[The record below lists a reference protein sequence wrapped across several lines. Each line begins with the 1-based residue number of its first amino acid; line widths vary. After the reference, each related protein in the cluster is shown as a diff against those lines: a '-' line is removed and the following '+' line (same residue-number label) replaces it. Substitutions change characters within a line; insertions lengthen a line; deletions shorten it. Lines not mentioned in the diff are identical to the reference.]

1 MTAMKAQVLEKD
13 GKKEF
18 VVLSWE
24 DFEQIKETLEDYDDL
39 RELRKAKAL
48 SKGTK
53 PIPFAKAL
61 KAIQK

>member
-1 MTAMKAQVLEKD
+1 MKAQVLEKD

-39 RELRKAKAL
+39 RELRKAKAA
-48 SKGTK
+48 SKGIK

>member
-18 VVLSWE
+18 VVLAWE

-39 RELRKAKAL
+39 RELRKAKVA
-48 SKGTK
+48 SKGIK
-53 PIPFAKAL
+53 PIPLAKAL